1 MTTEKLKNIAK
12 KLPSKPGVYLFKN
25 HKNKALYIGKAQN
38 LKNRVSQYM
47 KTGDFRL
54 QKMVAE
60 AQKVDFMEI
69 DSDIEALILESQY
82 IKKHRPFFNIMMRDD
97 KQYGFVGFTH
107 STSSGQAGKFPKIF
121 ITHQPKRRELG
132 IKNNELG
139 NKQNHNS
146 KFIIHNSEYV
156 GPFTDIGALKTTL
169 RYLRRIFPYCTCKQL
184 HYNYCLNYHIGN
196 CLGFCCLREP
206 ESRIKNQAASTW
218 KERYGK
224 NIKAI
229 K

>member
-38 LKNRVSQYM
+38 LKNRVSQYL
-47 KTGDFRL
+47 KTDDIRIKKIVENSYYL
-54 QKMVAE
+54 KY
-60 AQKVDFMEI
+60 EI
-69 DSDIEALILESQY
+69 TESDIEAMILESQL
-82 IKKHRPFFNIMMRDD
+82 IKKFRPPFNIVMRDD
-97 KQYGFVGFTH
+97 KQYGFVAFTKE
-107 STSSGQAGKFPKIF
+107 GFPKIF

-184 HYNYCLNYHIGN
+184 HYNYCL
-196 CLGFCCLREP
+196 
-206 ESRIKNQAASTW
+206 
-218 KERYGK
+218 
-224 NIKAI
+224 
-229 K
+229 